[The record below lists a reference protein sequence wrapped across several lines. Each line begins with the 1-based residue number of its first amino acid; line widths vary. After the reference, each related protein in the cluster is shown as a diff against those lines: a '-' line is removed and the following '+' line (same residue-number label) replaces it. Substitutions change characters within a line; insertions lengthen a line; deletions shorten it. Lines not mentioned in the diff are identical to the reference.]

1 MSEKM
6 RGNLMLLL
14 AAFIWGCAFV
24 AQRSGMEY
32 IGPLTFNGIR
42 SLVGGFTLLI
52 FLLVRDKLAN
62 REKAEN
68 TNSNEYPF
76 EEKDEKALHSPKK
89 EMVSRKY
96 TVGCGIVCGICL
108 FAGTTLQQMGMVYT
122 TAGKAGFITALYIV
136 LVPLV
141 GIFLGKKIR
150 PVVWMGVVLAI
161 GGLFLLCVGE
171 DFTVNKGDMLVLLC
185 SFAFTVHITF
195 VDKVSQKIDGVVIS
209 CIQLFV
215 CGLISVPGMLLFEE
229 IDWNLILQCAVP
241 ILYAG
246 ILSCGVA
253 FTLQIVAQKYT
264 EPTVASMI
272 MSLESVFALLSGMIL
287 LKERIEIH
295 EMLGCIIMFAAII
308 LAQLP
313 EKKKG

>member
-1 MSEKM
+1 MSKQLK
-6 RGNLMLLL
+6 GNILLFIT
-14 AAFIWGCAFV
+14 AFIWGCAFV
-24 AQRSGMEY
+24 AQRTGMEY

-42 SLVGGFTLLI
+42 SLVGGVTLLI
-52 FLLVRDKLAN
+52 YLYIRRRF
-62 REKAEN
+62 EKKSASKN
-68 TNSNEYPF
+68 I
-76 EEKDEKALHSPKK
+76 DEHTKNNVTFQSSL
-89 EMVSRKY
+89 KY
-96 TVGCGIVCGICL
+96 TFFCGLICGLCL

-141 GIFLGKKIR
+141 GIFLGKRIR
-150 PVVWMGVVLAI
+150 PVIWLGVVLAI
-161 GGLFLLCVGE
+161 FGLYLLCVGE

-215 CGLISVPGMLLFEE
+215 CGLISVPGMIFFED
-229 IDWNLILQCAVP
+229 IDWNLILQCMVP

-246 ILSCGVA
+246 VLSCGVA
-253 FTLQIVAQKYT
+253 YTLQIVAQKYT
-264 EPTVASMI
+264 EPTIASMI
-272 MSLESVFALLSGMIL
+272 MSLESVFALLSGMII
-287 LKERIEIH
+287 LKESIALHEII
-295 EMLGCIIMFAAII
+295 GCVVMFAAII

-313 EKKKG
+313 ERKSNVLKAQTIDTE